1 MVQTAY
7 ADETLH
13 ASCAGVSLK
22 GRDLR
27 CDTSLMGTAA
37 VGTEVV
43 SVEHLKVRYGDTV
56 AVDDVSLHIERGEI
70 FGILGPNGA
79 GKTTTVECIGGLRK
93 PDSGSIDV
101 LGLNVRTHEA
111 ELRERVG
118 VQLQTSQLPD
128 KILVREALE
137 LFASFYADPRD
148 PAELL
153 ALLRL
158 EEKATTRYVNLSG
171 GQRQRLSIALALVGR
186 PELAILDEL
195 TTGLDP
201 QSRRETWRLIEGIR
215 DEGLTVILVTHFME
229 EAEYLCDR
237 VALLHHGRIRAIDTP
252 ANLGAGLGQ
261 RISFR
266 SNPALHLERLREI
279 PEVRTVSEQGGRVMI
294 EGDGDVVAAVIA
306 LLVREQIVPEQTR
319 VEQSTLDD
327 AFVALTAEADAELA
341 AEPASE
347 VV

>member
-1 MVQTAY
+1 MATVTSTSTA
-7 ADETLH
+7 
-13 ASCAGVSLK
+13 
-22 GRDLR
+22 
-27 CDTSLMGTAA
+27 
-37 VGTEVV
+37 TEVV
-43 SVEHLKVRYGDTV
+43 SVENLKVRYGDTL
-56 AVDDVSLHIERGEI
+56 AVDGVSLAIRRGEI

-93 PDSGSIDV
+93 PESGSISV
-101 LGLNVRTHEA
+101 LGLDPRTQGK
-111 ELRERVG
+111 ELHERVG
-118 VQLQTSQLPD
+118 IQLQTSQLPD
-128 KILVREALE
+128 KIYVREALE
-137 LFASFYADPRD
+137 LFASFYPNPVEPGDLIRQ
-148 PAELL
+148 LN
-153 ALLRL
+153 L
-158 EEKATTRYVNLSG
+158 EEKAETRYVNLSG

-201 QSRRETWRLIEGIR
+201 QSRRETWKLIEGIR
-215 DEGLTVILVTHFME
+215 DQGLTVILVTHFME

-266 SNPALHLERLREI
+266 AASALDLDQLRAL
-279 PEVRTVSEQGGRVMI
+279 PEVREVHEQGGRIVI

-306 LLVREQIVPEQTR
+306 LLVQERIVPEQTR

-327 AFVALTAEADAELA
+327 AFVALTSEADAELA
-341 AEPASE
+341 AAPPAE
-347 VV
+347 AG

>member
-1 MVQTAY
+1 MATAV
-7 ADETLH
+7 ATD
-13 ASCAGVSLK
+13 
-22 GRDLR
+22 
-27 CDTSLMGTAA
+27 
-37 VGTEVV
+37 VV
-43 SVEHLKVRYGDTV
+43 AVEHLKVRYGNTV
-56 AVDDVSLHIERGEI
+56 AVDDVSFSIGQGEI

-93 PDSGSIDV
+93 PDSGSISV
-101 LGLNVRTHEA
+101 LGLDFRADAA

-118 VQLQTSQLPD
+118 IQLQSSELPD
-128 KILVREALE
+128 KLYVREALE
-137 LFASFYADPRD
+137 LFASFYANPREPD
-148 PAELL
+148 ELL

-158 EEKATTRYVNLSG
+158 EDKADTRYVKLSG
-171 GQRQRLSIALALVGR
+171 GQKQRLSIALALIGR

-201 QSRRETWRLIEGIR
+201 QSRRETWKLIEGIR
-215 DEGLTVILVTHFME
+215 EEGLTVILVTHFME

-237 VALLHHGRIRAIDTP
+237 VALLHHGRIRTIDTP

-266 SNPALHLERLREI
+266 STQALDLGALREL
-279 PEVRTVSEQGGRVMI
+279 PEVRAVSEQGGRTVI
-294 EGDGDVVAAVIA
+294 EGNGDVVAAVIA
-306 LLVREQIVPEQTR
+306 LLVRQQVVPEQTR

-341 AEPASE
+341 ATPEIDST
-347 VV
+347 

>member
-1 MVQTAY
+1 MATAV
-7 ADETLH
+7 D
-13 ASCAGVSLK
+13 
-22 GRDLR
+22 
-27 CDTSLMGTAA
+27 
-37 VGTEVV
+37 TEVV

-56 AVDDVSLHIERGEI
+56 AVNDISLHINRGEI

-93 PDSGSIDV
+93 PDSGSISVFGLDV
-101 LGLNVRTHEA
+101 RAHA
-111 ELRERVG
+111 DELRERVG
-118 VQLQTSQLPD
+118 VQLQTSELPD
-128 KILVREALE
+128 KIYVREALE
-137 LFASFYADPRD
+137 LFASFYNDPMQPD
-148 PAELL
+148 ELL
-153 ALLRL
+153 RLLRL
-158 EEKATTRYVNLSG
+158 EEKANTRYVNLSG

-201 QSRRETWRLIEGIR
+201 QSRRETWKLIEGIR
-215 DEGLTVILVTHFME
+215 DQGLTVILVTHFME

-237 VALLHHGRIRAIDTP
+237 VALFHHGTVRAIDTP

-266 SNPALHLERLREI
+266 SSPALDLERLRQL
-279 PEVRTVSEQGGRVMI
+279 PEVRAVHEQGGRTII
-294 EGDGDVVAAVIA
+294 EGAGDLVAAVIA
-306 LLVREQIVPEQTR
+306 LLVSEQVVPEQTR

-341 AEPASE
+341 EAG
-347 VV
+347 

>member
-1 MVQTAY
+1 MSSPA
-7 ADETLH
+7 
-13 ASCAGVSLK
+13 
-22 GRDLR
+22 
-27 CDTSLMGTAA
+27 AA
-37 VGTEVV
+37 VAPSAATKVV
-43 SVEHLKVRYGDTV
+43 SVEDLRVRYGDTV
-56 AVDDVSLHIERGEI
+56 AVDGVSLEIDRGEI

-79 GKTTTVECIGGLRK
+79 GKTTTVECIAGLRR

-101 LGLNVRTHEA
+101 LGVNVRTHQD

-118 VQLQTSQLPD
+118 VQLQTSELPD
-128 KILVREALE
+128 KIYVREALE

-148 PAELL
+148 PDELL
-153 ALLRL
+153 ELLRL
-158 EEKATTRYVNLSG
+158 DEKASTRYVNLSG

-201 QSRRETWRLIEGIR
+201 QSRRETWKLIEGIR

-229 EAEYLCDR
+229 EAEHLCDR
-237 VALLHHGRIRAIDTP
+237 VALLHRGVVRAIDTP

-266 SNPALHLERLREI
+266 ADPALDLDELRAL
-279 PEVRTVSEQGGRVMI
+279 PAVRAVQEQGGRVQI
-294 EGDGDVVAAVIA
+294 EGDGDVVAEVVA
-306 LLVREQIVPEQTR
+306 LLVRQRVIPEQTR

-341 AEPASE
+341 ASPQMGA
-347 VV
+347 V

>member
-1 MVQTAY
+1 MV
-7 ADETLH
+7 
-13 ASCAGVSLK
+13 
-22 GRDLR
+22 
-27 CDTSLMGTAA
+27 TAA
-37 VGTEVV
+37 VDTEVV
-43 SVEHLKVRYGDTV
+43 SVRNLKVRYGDTV
-56 AVDDVSLHIERGEI
+56 AVNDISLSIDRGEI

-93 PDSGSIDV
+93 PDSGSISV
-101 LGLNVRTHEA
+101 LGLDVGAHRD

-118 VQLQTSQLPD
+118 VQLQTSELPD
-128 KILVREALE
+128 KIYVREALE

-148 PAELL
+148 PGELL

-171 GQRQRLSIALALVGR
+171 GQRQRLSIALALIGR

-201 QSRRETWRLIEGIR
+201 QSRRETWKLIEGIR

-237 VALLHHGRIRAIDTP
+237 VALIHHGNVRAIDTP
-252 ANLGAGLGQ
+252 ANMGAGQGQ

-266 SNPALHLERLREI
+266 ATSALDLDALRVL
-279 PEVRTVSEQGGRVMI
+279 PEVRNVQEQGGRVQI

-306 LLVREQIVPEQTR
+306 LLVQERVIPEQTR

-327 AFVALTAEADAELA
+327 AFVALTTEADAEEA
-341 AEPASE
+341 TSSPTE
-347 VV
+347 VR